1 MTLQD
6 VVRILDCRVAASE
19 ADMNS
24 TVLSGCGCDLMSDV
38 LTFAKPGSLLLTGL
52 CNIQAIRTAEMSDIK
67 MLCFVRAKQ
76 PTQKMITLARKTG
89 ITVLTT
95 SLPLFEACGR
105 LYANGLTGIHGR

>member
-6 VVRILDCRVAASE
+6 VVRILDCQVVASE
-19 ADMNS
+19 ANLNS
-24 TVLSGCGCDLMSDV
+24 TVLSACGCDLMSDV
-38 LTFAKPGSLLLTGL
+38 LAFAKPGSLLLTGL

-67 MLCFVRAKQ
+67 VICFVRAKQ
-76 PTQKMITLARKTG
+76 PTQKMITLARKAG
-89 ITVLTT
+89 IAVLTT

>member
-6 VVRILDCRVAASE
+6 VVRILDCQVVASE
-19 ADMNS
+19 ADLNS
-24 TVLSGCGCDLMSDV
+24 TVASGCGCDLMSDV

-76 PTQKMITLARKTG
+76 PTQKMISLARRTG

-105 LYANGLTGIHGR
+105 LYANGLTGIYGR